1 VWHILH
7 VLRFFKLWGAVP
19 FLVLMATA
27 ALAAEVEVDIDD
39 EFALLEESIADDEV
53 ESASKHRQSIL
64 WSPSTITVI
73 TREDIYASGAT
84 TFGDLL
90 RRVPGLD
97 VYMGKY
103 DYPVVGIRAQTDFRN
118 NLVLVLIDG
127 REAATELTGFTLYNA
142 MPIDLEE
149 IERVEIVRG
158 PGSTLFGA
166 NAYAGVINITTVA
179 DRPKTGG
186 DVSFSEGEAGRHH
199 VFARARGSFAA
210 GDGLLSFSGGGGVD
224 GKRAQSNLEEEQY
237 DVYRAHAYLR
247 YQKGKDLDLSLHYG
261 AVGGSGLI
269 FVHMGDLRPTV
280 SREHSVT
287 AKAEIG
293 LSENTRLRTQFYY
306 ISNETVLVF
315 RSGLWAYDLWI
326 ADPPE
331 VSWHTQA
338 LDYQFQVNSQLLGN
352 LLLIGGGYIH
362 YTFLTHDN
370 VVLKDDDE
378 LRGAG
383 FVQAQYSP
391 LETLQITAGARLD
404 LNTDTKLAVSPRAVA
419 VFRPWPEQAFR
430 ASYGLAFRKPSFYE
444 SRVHLEVSEF
454 NPAMPEIV
462 QKMAEGLGNEDLD
475 NEQVHSFEAGWL
487 GRFLDERL
495 RVSIDLYYNIYLNTT
510 VFVVDIPLR
519 MGAPDILNSTL
530 QFENSPEEIH
540 AMGGE
545 AEVAWKFD
553 DAWSAWCNL
562 GLRQVESADTGE
574 ELETEP
580 TLRVNL
586 GGRYLPAAGWLVDV
600 ALHYV
605 SSYSI
610 PLVNP
615 ANTLDPPDLMPLGD
629 RFLLFGRIGYRVKVL
644 GDLMVEGGLTIR
656 APLGEPFREWAGIA
670 QPPELIFDTNS
681 DFGGERV
688 ARLVALYL
696 RGSF

>member
-1 VWHILH
+1 MWHIFP
-7 VLRFFKLWGAVP
+7 VRRFFKPLGVVL
-19 FLVLMATA
+19 LVLLVNPAP
-27 ALAAEVEVDIDD
+27 AAEMDVDIED
-39 EFALLEESIADDEV
+39 EFALLEEAMADDEV
-53 ESASKHRQSIL
+53 ESASKHRQSIF

-84 TFGDLL
+84 TFSDLL

-127 REAATELTGFTLYNA
+127 REAAAELTGFTLYNA

-149 IERVEIVRG
+149 IERIEVVRG

-166 NAYAGVINITTVA
+166 NAYAGVINITTVT
-179 DRPKTGG
+179 DRPEVRG
-186 DVSFSEGEAGRHH
+186 DVSFSEGEAGRYH
-199 VFARARGSFAA
+199 VFARARGSFQL
-210 GDGLLSFSGGGGVD
+210 GEGLLSFSGGGGVE
-224 GKRAQSNLEEEQY
+224 GKRAQSNLEEEQF
-237 DVYRAHAYLR
+237 DIYRAHTYLR
-247 YQKGKDLDLSLHYG
+247 YQKGKDLDLSLHYA
-261 AVGGSGLI
+261 AVGGIGLI
-269 FVHMGDLRPTV
+269 FVHVGDLRPTV
-280 SREHSVT
+280 SREHSVM
-287 AKAEIG
+287 AKAEFG
-293 LSENTRLRTQFYY
+293 LSESTRLRTQFYY
-306 ISNETVLVF
+306 ISNETELVF

-326 ADPPE
+326 ANPPT

-338 LDYQFQVNSQLLGN
+338 LDYQFQVNSQLLDN
-352 LLLIGGGYIH
+352 LLLIGGGYVH
-362 YTFLTHDN
+362 YTFLTQNN
-370 VVLKDDDE
+370 VILKDDDE
-378 LRGAG
+378 LRGAA

-391 LETLQITAGARLD
+391 LEVLQLTGGVRLD
-404 LNTDTKLAVSPRAVA
+404 LNTDTDMAVSPRAVA
-419 VFRPWPEQAFR
+419 VLRPWPEQAFR
-430 ASYGLAFRKPSFYE
+430 VSYGLAFRKPSFYE
-444 SRVHLEVSEF
+444 SRVHLDVTDF

-462 QKMAEGLGNEDLD
+462 QKMAEELGNEDLE

-487 GRFLDERL
+487 GRFVDERL
-495 RVSIDLYYNIYLNTT
+495 RVSVDLFYNIYLNTT
-510 VFVVDIPLR
+510 IFVVDIPLR

-530 QFENSPEEIH
+530 QFENSPEEFH
-540 AMGGE
+540 ALGGE
-545 AEVAWKFD
+545 AEVSWKFN

-562 GLRQVESADTGE
+562 GLRRVKSADTDK

-586 GGRYLPAAGWLVDV
+586 GGQYLPADGWLVDV

-629 RFLLFGRIGYRVKVL
+629 RFLLFGRIGYRVRVF
-644 GDLMVEGGLTIR
+644 GDMLAEAGLTIR
-656 APLGEPFREWAGIA
+656 APLGESFREWAGIA
-670 QPPELIFDTNS
+670 RPPELVFDTNS